1 MSSHHVAAS
10 PIHYSPIINMSEN
23 NVYPDDECDNPNGA
37 PRIHSI
43 HTLFLE
49 KPPCCIEF
57 SPLARDYFI
66 VGTYNLVDD
75 VKQAIDDAE
84 AGSGAKDE
92 AETTRQAQQRD
103 GSLILCR
110 IDGDEM

>member
-1 MSSHHVAAS
+1 MRGTDVPDNSAESDDRNNADGAS
-10 PIHYSPIINMSEN
+10 Q
-23 NVYPDDECDNPNGA
+23 
-37 PRIHSI
+37 IHSI
-43 HTLFLE
+43 YTLFLE

-75 VKQAIDDAE
+75 AKVVSTDDVETRKQP
-84 AGSGAKDE
+84 
-92 AETTRQAQQRD
+92 QHRD

-110 IDGDEM
+110 IARDEM

>member
-1 MSSHHVAAS
+1 MQGTDVPDNFAESDDRNNADGAS
-10 PIHYSPIINMSEN
+10 Q
-23 NVYPDDECDNPNGA
+23 
-37 PRIHSI
+37 IHSI
-43 HTLFLE
+43 HTLLLE

-75 VKQAIDDAE
+75 
-84 AGSGAKDE
+84 SNKDTNNVT
-92 AETTRQAQQRD
+92 ETRTQPQQRD

-110 IDGDEM
+110 IAEDEM

>member
-1 MSSHHVAAS
+1 MEGSITFSGRTESDRDNRDGAS
-10 PIHYSPIINMSEN
+10 Q
-23 NVYPDDECDNPNGA
+23 
-37 PRIHSI
+37 IHSI

-57 SPLARDYFI
+57 SPLFHDYFI

-75 VKQAIDDAE
+75 A
-84 AGSGAKDE
+84 SAKDVE
-92 AETTRQAQQRD
+92 DAAETTRQAQERD

-110 IDGDEM
+110 IAGDEM